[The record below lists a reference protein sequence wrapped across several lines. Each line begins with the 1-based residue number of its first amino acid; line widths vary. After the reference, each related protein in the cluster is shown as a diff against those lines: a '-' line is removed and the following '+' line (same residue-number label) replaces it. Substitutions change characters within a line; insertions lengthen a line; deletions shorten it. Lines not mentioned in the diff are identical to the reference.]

1 MASQLIQYG
10 RWNDIK
16 VYPLLMTFSNKEEPK
31 VHVMLEVRLSVI
43 GWIIWVLSSSFYWK
57 IKNELTISCLLSWEN
72 SWSSECRQSELLP
85 RWLWRLTGW
94 PNNNSWELCS
104 PAAPDSRGPHTSH
117 LTGCLATSL
126 ACSSL
131 GWQWHSYLLIIKHK
145 VKSIVVSGWDIYQW
159 FQSIFCGHPV
169 IISSLK

>member
-117 LTGCLATSL
+117 LTPHRVPRYLTGLLQPGLAVTFLLVNNKTQSQINCRIWL
-126 ACSSL
+126 R
-131 GWQWHSYLLIIKHK
+131 YLSMI
-145 VKSIVVSGWDIYQW
+145 SIYILRPPCNY
-159 FQSIFCGHPV
+159 F
-169 IISSLK
+169 